1 MSITPASKWWS
12 ILRKEDKTMTYT
24 KPEVALLGDARTVIE
39 NLSTVKGRNKADAAI
54 PHLPTAVAAYDLDE

>member
-1 MSITPASKWWS
+1 
-12 ILRKEDKTMTYT
+12 MTYT

-39 NLSTVKGRNKADAAI
+39 NLSTVKGSNKADAAI